1 METETTPN
9 TPIVRAVGV
18 IDENKNFIPYG
29 STAVAKGIPVFV
41 FNTKAEYDEHAP
53 TLPEPCVVI
62 TLDDIDTGGFEFD
75 SELSDTSE
83 NAVQNKVIKA
93 ALEALKE
100 KASFTTPGMVQFTDA
115 TTVTDRNSGYALSA
129 IEKNANVEGT
139 IGNEIEKTKKILD
152 TSITKFGVSA
162 ANISTYWCFGDH
174 TFLHAKFDYVPVI
187 PETSNF
193 LFLLTLD
200 SNDGNAVRG
209 IVAFPQDFSAKI
221 FVWKITDKLWNS
233 FSPTQIH
240 S

>member
-115 TTVTDRNSGYALSA
+115 TTITDKNSGYALSA
-129 IEKNANVEGT
+129 IEKNASVEGSLANGIQSAINLAGKIKIHKET
-139 IGNEIEKTKKILD
+139 TNVQFTNGRARFSTNLAEHGFSRVIGIFANLVATDD
-152 TSITKFGVSA
+152 TCSVSITN
-162 ANISTYWCFGDH
+162 ANINNYGVVLEITRLQDGITKQVWITYIG
-174 TFLHAKFDYVPVI
+174 
-187 PETSNF
+187 E
-193 LFLLTLD
+193 
-200 SNDGNAVRG
+200 
-209 IVAFPQDFSAKI
+209 
-221 FVWKITDKLWNS
+221 
-233 FSPTQIH
+233 
-240 S
+240 